1 MIFLRPRICLWVCL
15 SLLTILSR
23 GDGLSAQ
30 AETPHGSS
38 NVKVTRHPNMD
49 APGNDATWVRGIT
62 SVEQCE
68 SMCLANGACA
78 GYTYNIKQSACFQKS
93 AIGPLAPSSV
103 PTITGVVDRQSGGL
117 AAQNRAITIVGK
129 PSFDCR
135 KAKSETAQAICGSTR
150 LIQLDLQLAKL
161 FWAKMA
167 KLSGSSAE
175 EEKRRQL
182 DWGVGRN
189 QCSADAAC
197 VEQSYQRRIAEL
209 GGQALA
215 STAPPSQT
223 PPPPVQQVAEQK
235 PQLEME
241 PERKEFRTSVQ
252 QLPNPIRLIG
262 QADQPCDVASAT
274 LARLRKTLSVSVPDG
289 LTVQAEDLRS
299 FMWKTS
305 GAPPLGPAYL
315 VLAADAPVRVQ
326 GTGSYALT
334 PDAKAPFRIKQFLQ
348 QTRVIIPLHVKDAP
362 QSGEVKIRPLIA
374 GPLKVSAAIIGY
386 TQCGESPDPA
396 PIAFDLTV
404 EPGAPEIVVADR
416 FDLAKPDQIIASP
429 DGTRRLE
436 IFGPRYRLIDV
447 ATGALLADTIG
458 REVHFSPTGRFVI
471 AVVENN
477 FVIRDSVD
485 GNIAREQI
493 ADSARSDYTLAWD
506 DRDSFIIAT
515 TGRVMDSTSYV
526 LNSLDDKDA
535 KDISFLCDIGAKN
548 ESFRLDLENN
558 IVVCIGS
565 GNVEGEIQTGSLTI
579 SVTDEERWS
588 VKTKDLLFAA
598 RVVSLTMPES
608 WDMINGLK
616 ITHLESDE
624 SPYVTKSLAAIL
636 APFVVRPFIVAKDDT
651 RGVHATDDPLRVA
664 SRGLVKSSCQSRN
677 SVYTENSAFE
687 ILASRLTPAHNR
699 SSSIN
704 QPHRKSPRAYLGIS
718 SLKKS
723 TSHP

>member
-1 MIFLRPRICLWVCL
+1 MASRNLELSGADYENIFAALTGKNPASRTSNQAKTKAADSAQQHATRRLPGDEKSNNGTLATSSKSARANEEPEPSRAPLRGRRCLFWFNFARPPAGALLKAKSMIFLRPRICLWVCL

-49 APGNDATWVRGIT
+49 APGDDATWVRGIT

-305 GAPPLGPAYL
+305 GAQPLGPAYL

-326 GTGSYALT
+326 GTGSYVLT

-348 QTRVIIPLHVKDAP
+348 QTRVIIPLHVK
-362 QSGEVKIRPLIA
+362 V
-374 GPLKVSAAIIGY
+374 
-386 TQCGESPDPA
+386 
-396 PIAFDLTV
+396 
-404 EPGAPEIVVADR
+404 
-416 FDLAKPDQIIASP
+416 
-429 DGTRRLE
+429 
-436 IFGPRYRLIDV
+436 PRK
-447 ATGALLADTIG
+447 A
-458 REVHFSPTGRFVI
+458 
-471 AVVENN
+471 
-477 FVIRDSVD
+477 
-485 GNIAREQI
+485 
-493 ADSARSDYTLAWD
+493 ARSK
-506 DRDSFIIAT
+506 S
-515 TGRVMDSTSYV
+515 GR
-526 LNSLDDKDA
+526 
-535 KDISFLCDIGAKN
+535 
-548 ESFRLDLENN
+548 
-558 IVVCIGS
+558 
-565 GNVEGEIQTGSLTI
+565 
-579 SVTDEERWS
+579 
-588 VKTKDLLFAA
+588 
-598 RVVSLTMPES
+598 
-608 WDMINGLK
+608 
-616 ITHLESDE
+616 
-624 SPYVTKSLAAIL
+624 
-636 APFVVRPFIVAKDDT
+636 
-651 RGVHATDDPLRVA
+651 
-664 SRGLVKSSCQSRN
+664 
-677 SVYTENSAFE
+677 
-687 ILASRLTPAHNR
+687 
-699 SSSIN
+699 
-704 QPHRKSPRAYLGIS
+704 
-718 SLKKS
+718 
-723 TSHP
+723 